1 MKQDAYQI
9 DGAAINNRQVKGVTH
24 IFVVQTSTEFAF
36 LEHTGSGKFMKIVV
50 FFYVSDALT
59 CIRV

>member
-36 LEHTGSGKFMKIVV
+36 LEHTGSGKFMKIVG
-50 FFYVSDALT
+50 FFMSQML
-59 CIRV
+59 